1 MELKCVLDFD
11 GVLFNSAFEA
21 YSVANKA
28 TKGVANF
35 RHDVSFE
42 EFLEF
47 RAFVTDA
54 WQYSRLYSTVRRC
67 EEFEDL
73 PGISPDDDDWEF
85 SRAFFAT
92 RATMMA
98 DPEWAKMMSPYD
110 FFFLL
115 KPLLL
120 EFSEKFCIL
129 STRNVESV
137 RRTMAFFGADVLQ
150 IFGQEDIR
158 QHGSKIA
165 VANNQGWLEGG
176 KYLIVYVDD
185 MSAHLEPFDGKVH
198 LPLHA
203 NWGYDKAG
211 SDSLSQHQVIAIIQS
226 MLKLAKNGD

>member
-1 MELKCVLDFD
+1 MQLKCILDFD
-11 GVLFNSAFEA
+11 GVLFNSAYEA
-21 YSVANKA
+21 YSVSNRA
-28 TKGVANF
+28 TQALDGF

-42 EFLEF
+42 AFLEF

-54 WQYSRLYSTVRRC
+54 WQYRRLYSATQRC
-67 EEFEDL
+67 DEFEHL
-73 PGISPDDDDWEF
+73 PTIKPNEEDWEF
-85 SRAFFAT
+85 SNAFFAA
-92 RATMMA
+92 RAAMMD
-98 DPEWAKMMSPYD
+98 DPEWAKVMSPYD

-120 EFSEKFCIL
+120 ECPDKFCIL
-129 STRNVESV
+129 STRNIASV
-137 RRTMAFFGADVLQ
+137 QRTMAFYGADVLR

-165 VANNQGWLEGG
+165 VAEQQGWLEGN

-185 MSAHLEPFDGKVH
+185 MSSHLEPFDGKVH

-211 SDSLSQHQVIAIIQS
+211 SDSLSQHQVMAIIQS
-226 MLKLAKNGD
+226 MLKLAKNGG